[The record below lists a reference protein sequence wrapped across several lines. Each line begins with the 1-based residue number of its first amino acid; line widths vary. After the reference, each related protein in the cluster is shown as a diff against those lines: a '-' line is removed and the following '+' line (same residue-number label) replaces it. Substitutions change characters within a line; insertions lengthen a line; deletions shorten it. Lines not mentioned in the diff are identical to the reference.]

1 MHFDKCKLIS
11 YISEQFFKRINGDG
25 GIDILD
31 IITGEKL
38 SDDKL
43 YKATKNHI
51 KTQER
56 IAEHGKQV

>member
-11 YISEQFFKRINGDG
+11 YISEQFFKWFNGDG

-43 YKATKNHI
+43 YKATKDHI
-51 KTQER
+51 KTQE
-56 IAEHGKQV
+56 